1 VYKLKFGIAKLT
13 ETGSRTPSFFGEGPE
28 TLEQGGLNKIL
39 KNLGVTVVESVT
51 ASLTPEEKKEYGA
64 WHKLGLAS
72 RYLADIVAYQ
82 NQRNIFTLGFLSNCN
97 GPLRVGLLWID
108 AHGDFNTPETTLSG
122 MLGGMPVAISTGLC
136 LHRLRMKCGLD
147 PPLPSRYVTMVGV
160 RDTDPLEQELLDRSE
175 VQHITVEHV
184 KNLSPVIDLEMER
197 LAVLTDLTYIHVDM
211 DVLNPEEVP
220 GHDLTVEDG
229 PTSLELASALE
240 LMFEHPS
247 AQAFGIA
254 SYPVCRDPD
263 GVSLKAAYNLIN
275 GVVRGLKSRR
285 VI

>member
-97 GPLRVGLLWID
+97 GLMGMLAGLQKSSHTKKPLRVGLLWID

-136 LHRLRMKCGLD
+136 LHRLRMKCG
-147 PPLPSRYVTMVGV
+147 
-160 RDTDPLEQELLDRSE
+160 
-175 VQHITVEHV
+175 
-184 KNLSPVIDLEMER
+184 
-197 LAVLTDLTYIHVDM
+197 
-211 DVLNPEEVP
+211 
-220 GHDLTVEDG
+220 
-229 PTSLELASALE
+229 
-240 LMFEHPS
+240 
-247 AQAFGIA
+247 
-254 SYPVCRDPD
+254 
-263 GVSLKAAYNLIN
+263 
-275 GVVRGLKSRR
+275 
-285 VI
+285 